1 MSFTTP
7 DFTGPAKA
15 QFDAAVRAASITS
28 DGVARLLD
36 LNTKTAR
43 AAFDEFTGAF
53 QAVASAKDPADLR
66 TLASKAFKPDFETTQ
81 AYARTVYEQVSAT
94 QAELASLVETQVT
107 EFNKQ
112 MVVALDGLLKS
123 APAGSEAFVSA
134 FKSAITTANQA
145 YESATHSWRDLGN
158 TFQSTVAAAAPT
170 TGSKRKTA

>member
-94 QAELASLVETQVT
+94 QSELASLVETQVT

-145 YESATHSWRDLGN
+145 YESSLHAFKDVGSTIN
-158 TFQSTVAAAAPT
+158 ATVASVQPVST
-170 TGSKRKTA
+170 KRKAA

>member
-1 MSFTTP
+1 MSPIAGEPALTADCFEP
-7 DFTGPAKA
+7 AAPPPPKLSSHATG
-15 QFDAAVRAASITS
+15 TS
-28 DGVARLLD
+28 DAHVP
-36 LNTKTAR
+36 LNTSI
-43 AAFDEFTGAF
+43 TGAF

-94 QAELASLVETQVT
+94 QSELASLVETQVT

-145 YESATHSWRDLGN
+145 YESSLHAFKDVGSTIN
-158 TFQSTVAAAAPT
+158 ATVASVQPVST
-170 TGSKRKTA
+170 KRKAA